1 MLFLFSLIPATI
13 FGILGFLVLLAS
25 DKSSQGVRTF
35 GKGLAIWILVLALIP
50 PIGGAYMSF
59 SGNFSMAEMTA
70 EMMDSHMEE
79 CAAKMAQAMK
89 NIAD

>member
-25 DKSSQGVRTF
+25 DKSSPSVRTF
-35 GKGLAIWILVLALIP
+35 GKGLAIWILVLALVP
-50 PIGGAYMSF
+50 PIGGAYMGF
-59 SGNFSMAEMTA
+59 SGNFSMAEI
-70 EMMDSHMEE
+70 MDSHMEE

-89 NIAD
+89 NISD